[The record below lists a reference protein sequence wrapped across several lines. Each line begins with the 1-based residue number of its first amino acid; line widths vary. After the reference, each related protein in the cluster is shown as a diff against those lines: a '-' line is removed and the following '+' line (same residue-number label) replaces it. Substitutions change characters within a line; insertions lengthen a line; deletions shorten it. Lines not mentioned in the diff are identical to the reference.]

1 MDININFKKRNIVLI
16 GLYRVFSRMYFY
28 LPIMFPLFYFAGE
41 SVLNVELLLA
51 AYGLSTVIFLPLARI
66 SIKNIGHKYI
76 IEFGEL
82 FKILGL
88 IILIF
93 HPNTLSISFVAQA
106 LMGLGYAFIVGN
118 DTMILQQMFEYDN
131 SEEYQSVQSKTN
143 SYMFLAL
150 LFSGLVGTIIFKYN
164 IEMVL
169 VLSIFSAILSII
181 CIACINYKK
190 AELRKKE
197 VTSLNPVNKNAANYY
212 FLTRGVILSMFVGIF
227 PYFFLIKLHI
237 SIILFGAI
245 ISIFTLSGFYSSRYL
260 AKYLRRYGFNFLIA
274 SSLFLALIGV
284 SFLLSNS
291 VYLGFSTAF
300 IFGVLS
306 GCVRPITVSKIDNKK
321 HSVEKTLQN
330 AELNYAIFSA
340 ALLTA
345 AGIFIEY
352 MSFFAYI
359 VSIITIL
366 LCIVLFKVFYQLKE
380 RTHEN

>member
-1 MDININFKKRNIVLI
+1 MDTNYKKRNIIFV
-16 GLYRVFSRMYFY
+16 GLYRIFSRMYFY

-51 AYGLSTVIFLPLARI
+51 AYGLSTIAFLPIAKI
-66 SIKNIGHKYI
+66 IIKHIGHKYI
-76 IEFGEL
+76 IEFGEV

-93 HPNTLSISFVAQA
+93 YANNLFISFVAQA

-118 DTMILQQMFEYDN
+118 DTMILQQTFGYEN
-131 SEEYQSVQSKTN
+131 SGEYQSVQSKTN

-150 LFSGLVGTIIFKYN
+150 LFSGLIGAIIFKYS
-164 IEMVL
+164 IKMVL

-181 CIACINYKK
+181 IIACINYKK
-190 AELRKKE
+190 VKIPKEEL
-197 VTSLNPVNKNAANYY
+197 LPLHPVNKMAANYY

-237 SIILFGAI
+237 SIILFGVI

-260 AKYLRRYGFNFLIA
+260 AKYLKKYSFDFLTA
-274 SSLFLALIGV
+274 CSLFLALIGV

-321 HSVEKTLQN
+321 YSVEKTLKK
-330 AELNYAIFSA
+330 AELNYGIFSA
-340 ALLTA
+340 ALLA
-345 AGIFIEY
+345 VAGILIEY
-352 MSFFAYI
+352 ISFSAFIISVITVLLYI
-359 VSIITIL
+359 VSL
-366 LCIVLFKVFYQLKE
+366 KVFYQLKE